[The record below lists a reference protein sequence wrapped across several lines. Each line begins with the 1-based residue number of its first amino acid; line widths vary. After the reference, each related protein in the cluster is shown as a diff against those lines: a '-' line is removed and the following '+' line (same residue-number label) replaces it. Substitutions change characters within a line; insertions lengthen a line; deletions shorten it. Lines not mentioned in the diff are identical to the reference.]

1 MKYLSPAIIYK
12 YDVNDIL
19 NFEVGTYYFE
29 TLNLLTVSF
38 ASKVFLNTLAHWYLI
53 NTINMEILSS

>member
-29 TLNLLTVSF
+29 PR
-38 ASKVFLNTLAHWYLI
+38 YL
-53 NTINMEILSS
+53 M